1 MNGFKLFA
9 GAVVASSVAFVGL
22 VQAQSTGA
30 GASPSGG
37 MPRTEMG
44 QGTNPGATTPT
55 DPSTSQTN
63 PRGFSNPD
71 TDSTRQRLDNTSPS
85 SRSSGMSSSDTG
97 TGVTSG
103 RDTMSDSNAPL
114 RVRQAKADR
123 N

>member
-1 MNGFKLFA
+1 MNGFKLLA
-9 GAVVASSVAFVGL
+9 GAVVAGSVAFVGL
-22 VQAQSTGA
+22 AQAQSSGA
-30 GASPSGG
+30 GTSPSGG

-44 QGTNPGATTPT
+44 QGTNPGATTQM
-55 DPSTSQTN
+55 DSTSPQTS
-63 PRGFSNPD
+63 PRSYSNPD